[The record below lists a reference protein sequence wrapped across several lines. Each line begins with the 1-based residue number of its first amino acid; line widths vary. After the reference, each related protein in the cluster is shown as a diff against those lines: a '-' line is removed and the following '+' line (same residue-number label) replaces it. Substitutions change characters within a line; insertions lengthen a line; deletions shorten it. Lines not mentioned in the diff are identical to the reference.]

1 MDSLAPIPFTCRAIS
16 GSATRFSTHIQW
28 TSQKYTDL
36 TTCITQ
42 RESLS
47 VSYTHLDVYKRQLL
61 YVFVFLM
68 FFVCF
73 AYAICWQKIIKR
85 FDLNIGYANRSVYL
99 LWSQIWAVFLF
110 GEHLTMRNVLGIAI
124 VLTGVVI
131 VSLSAEQKEKGE

>member
-1 MDSLAPIPFTCRAIS
+1 MEKIKKYILLHLTVMLFSFTSVYSKIAS
-16 GSATRFSTHIQW
+16 GYYNREGIFSPM
-28 TSQKYTDL
+28 
-36 TTCITQ
+36 
-42 RESLS
+42 
-47 VSYTHLDVYKRQLL
+47 L

>member
-1 MDSLAPIPFTCRAIS
+1 M
-16 GSATRFSTHIQW
+16 
-28 TSQKYTDL
+28 
-36 TTCITQ
+36 
-42 RESLS
+42 
-47 VSYTHLDVYKRQLL
+47 
-61 YVFVFLM
+61 FLM

>member
-1 MDSLAPIPFTCRAIS
+1 MEKIKDYVFLHLAVILFSFTSVFSKSASIQLKS
-16 GSATRFSTHIQW
+16 GGL
-28 TSQKYTDL
+28 KNP
-36 TTCITQ
+36 
-42 RESLS
+42 
-47 VSYTHLDVYKRQLL
+47 LL
-61 YVFVFLM
+61 YVFAFLM
-68 FFVCF
+68 FFDCF
-73 AYAICWQKIIKR
+73 VYAICWQKIIKR